1 MNGPIREDVKIE
13 YNIRKYQRAIRVAV
27 KTPYSIQGMGGEEA
41 KRDLILDY
49 AARIID
55 LKKRLYELTGR
66 YTPLSSKWP
75 I

>member
-1 MNGPIREDVKIE
+1 MNGPLREDLKIE
-13 YNIRKYQRAIRVAV
+13 YSIRRYQRAITTISRTLHS
-27 KTPYSIQGMGGEEA
+27 KQGVEGDKV

-49 AARIID
+49 TARVID

-66 YTPLSSKWP
+66 YTPLSPKWP

>member
-1 MNGPIREDVKIE
+1 MNGPIREHAKSE
-13 YNIRKYQRAIRVAV
+13 YSIRKYQRAIRVAV

-49 AARIID
+49 DARIID